1 MKRRQANK
9 IIKLLT
15 NGDYCWRYP
24 TLRRAALRLGHGA
37 EVDKFLAT
45 TIMVARLLLHLDRLA
60 AAFNGVAGAV
70 ESTTT
75 KLERFKHCMGDVI
88 GFHEYQEETD
98 EALSA

>member
-15 NGDYCWRYP
+15 HGDYCWRYP
-24 TLRRAALRLGHGA
+24 TLRRAVVRVQGG
-37 EVDKFLAT
+37 VDVDGFLAQ
-45 TIMVARLLLHLDRLA
+45 TIVFARITLHLDRLTA
-60 AAFNGVAGAV
+60 ALRGLPGVV

-75 KLERFKHCMGDVI
+75 KLDRFKNCLGDVLD
-88 GFHEYQEETD
+88 FHEYQEETD